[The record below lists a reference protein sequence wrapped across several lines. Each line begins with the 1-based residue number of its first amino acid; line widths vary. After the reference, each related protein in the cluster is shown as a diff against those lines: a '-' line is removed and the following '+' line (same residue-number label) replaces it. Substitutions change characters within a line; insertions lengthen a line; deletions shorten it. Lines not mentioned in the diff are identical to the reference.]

1 MEDNIVTESNLLGI
15 ISEAL
20 LEAGNIALKFENQ
33 NLNLAYKSPS
43 QPVTDADIEINN
55 FLRLFF
61 KKNTPTFG
69 WLSEES
75 DDDMSR
81 FQCDYFWCVDPI
93 DGTRSFINKKPE
105 YTISVAL
112 IKKSKPIFG
121 IIYNPRTKE
130 LFHAEKNKGA
140 YCNRKKIFVSEKKEL
155 EEATLAI
162 STSESKIFEK
172 KNIKKKKLLKIGSI
186 AYKIALVAKGTIDA
200 TVSITKKNDWDVAAA
215 DLILR
220 EAGGV
225 TSELKGNEIVY
236 NSVDLKVSSIISS
249 NKILHNKIY
258 RSINDR

>member
-1 MEDNIVTESNLLGI
+1 MKDNIVKGSNLLSI
-15 ISEAL
+15 VSEAL
-20 LEAGNIALKFENQ
+20 LEAGNIALEFENQ
-33 NLNLAYKSPS
+33 NLNFSYKSPS
-43 QPVTDADIEINN
+43 QPVTDADIEIND
-55 FLRLFF
+55 FLRFFF

-75 DDDMSR
+75 ADDKSR
-81 FQCDYFWCVDPI
+81 LQCEYFWCVDPI

-112 IKKSKPIFG
+112 IRKSKPILG

-140 YCNRKKIFVSEKKEL
+140 YCNRKKIFVNKKKEL
-155 EEATLAI
+155 GEATLAI
-162 STSESKIFEK
+162 SKSESKIFEK

-200 TVSITKKNDWDVAAA
+200 AVSLTKKNDWDVAAA

-220 EAGGV
+220 EAGGI

-236 NSVDLKVSSIISS
+236 NSLDLKISSIISS
-249 NKILHNKIY
+249 NKVLHNKIF
-258 RSINDR
+258 RSINDC